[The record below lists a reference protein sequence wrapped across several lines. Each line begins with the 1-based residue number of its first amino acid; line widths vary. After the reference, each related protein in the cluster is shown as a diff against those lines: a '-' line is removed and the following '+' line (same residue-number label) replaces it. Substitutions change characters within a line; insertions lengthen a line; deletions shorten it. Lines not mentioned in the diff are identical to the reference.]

1 MHLRS
6 LLPTLAVLATFV
18 ACKSSTEPTP
28 AQNQDEVVSPLSE
41 MEMGGDSSGSFT
53 ENSGAPVNASATIP
67 SQGGQLSQ
75 DSQRVQLRNQQQAFL
90 TGEHIKRGDA
100 ALERADLATAQL
112 EYAAALDTDPSNADA
127 RRKLRNVQA
136 LLGETNAVAA
146 ETLRNVVDAELV
158 RRAQARMEAQ
168 DAAIMGDNALRS
180 GDYDAAIEHYR
191 SAQLILK
198 WHPII
203 ATEDLDERIITGK
216 LNDAVDLAEEGRRAE
231 KERQIAAAAEA
242 EAAREADARNYREN
256 KLRALY
262 EQANQAFRQD
272 RFATAEDLCVQIL
285 NEDPENEDAAELRE
299 IAQEARHRDARETT
313 RRDYREQWERTFEE
327 MSSMALPQ
335 TESIVFNDLERWS
348 EVLERAP
355 SEFASLASAD
365 NAERNAV
372 MDRLKGVSITPNF
385 GGPDEEGTPL
395 SDIAAYLQNVTGVN
409 FVISTLATELDEEET
424 NITLQLG
431 ERTVYKTLEIIAGR
445 GGMSE
450 NLRWKIQNGVVKFVT
465 AEELTGGQVLHMY
478 EVRDIIHPV
487 RDFPGGDVNIAPSG
501 GLEPP
506 EEDLE
511 EREANVVTS
520 DALDTLIRNNISP
533 ESWDADPANSL
544 RITESGTMVVY
555 QTPEVH
561 EQIRKLLRDLR
572 EATGIMVDIQ
582 ARFLTVEDNFL
593 EDIGVDFRGLGQ
605 PGLGTNT
612 FFNDFGD
619 ATAQGDLGAEIGQGT
634 DLGAF
639 LDEGED
645 GDLRARVES
654 LYDTTLG
661 DPDVLEASGGL
672 SFQWTYLNDL
682 QLQMILR
689 AVSKSERVELVTAPR
704 ILVFN
709 TGRANLT
716 VLNQVAYVSDFNI
729 EIAQGASIAD
739 PIIDVVQDGAILD
752 VRPVVSADRRFI
764 TLELRPTIAQL
775 TRPIRQ
781 AVTTLGSQNSVTI
794 ELPEVDIQRVRTS
807 VPMPDG
813 ATVLLGGEKVS
824 ANQSQNS
831 GVPILNQIP
840 LVSFLFERKG
850 NFVSNRKLLILLKA
864 EIVIPEEH
872 EPTAAQLGF

>member
-6 LLPTLAVLATFV
+6 LLPTLIVAASF
-18 ACKSSTEPTP
+18 ACKSSSEPSTP
-28 AQNQDEVVSPLSE
+28 IVEEGSLVPPPSA
-41 MEMGGDSSGSFT
+41 MEMGNAKETFAPSNVSFT
-53 ENSGAPVNASATIP
+53 AEAAAPV
-67 SQGGQLSQ
+67 QDGGTLSQ
-75 DSQRVQLRNQQQAFL
+75 DAARTQLRNQQRSFI
-90 TGEHIKRGDA
+90 TGEHIRLGDE
-100 ALERADLATAQL
+100 ALSRADLTSAQL
-112 EYAAALDTDPSNADA
+112 EYATALDTDPSSVDA

-136 LLGETNAVAA
+136 LLGDTDAAAA
-146 ETLRNVVDAELV
+146 ETLRGTVDTELV
-158 RRAQARMEAQ
+158 RRAQARMEVA
-168 DAAIMGDNALRS
+168 DAAIMGDNALRA
-180 GDYDAAIEHYR
+180 GEYDAAIEHYR
-191 SAQLILK
+191 QAQLILQ
-198 WHPII
+198 WHPLI
-203 ATEDLDERIITGK
+203 ATDSLDERIITGK
-216 LNDAVDLAEEGRRAE
+216 LSEAADLAEDGRKAT
-231 KERQIAAAAEA
+231 AARVAAEA
-242 EAAREADARNYREN
+242 LQAEQAREANARDYREN

-262 EQANQAFRQD
+262 EQANQAFWAD
-272 RFATAEDLCVQIL
+272 RFARAEDLCIQIL
-285 NEDPENEDAAELRE
+285 NEDPENEAASGLRE
-299 IAQEARHRDARETT
+299 IASEARHRKARETS
-313 RRDYREQWERTFEE
+313 RRDYREQWEKTFEE
-327 MSSMALPQ
+327 MSTMGLPQ
-335 TESIVFNDLERWS
+335 TKSIVFDDLERWA

-355 SEFASLASAD
+355 SEFQSLSAD
-365 NAERNAV
+365 GDAERQAV
-372 MDRLKGVSITPNF
+372 IQRLKNTTITPEF
-385 GGPDEEGTPL
+385 GGPEGEGTPL
-395 SDIAAYLQNVTGVN
+395 SDLASYLQSVTGVN
-409 FVISTLATELDEEET
+409 FVISSLATELDEEET
-424 NITLQLG
+424 NINLHLG
-431 ERTVYKTLEIIAGR
+431 ERSVYKTLEIICGR

-450 NLRWKIQNGVVKFVT
+450 TLRWKVQNGVVKFVT
-465 AEELTGGQVLHMY
+465 SEELTGGQVLFMY

-487 RDFPGGDVNIAPSG
+487 RDFPGGDVNISPSG
-501 GLEPP
+501 GLEPA
-506 EEDLE
+506 EEDVE

-520 DALDTLIRNNISP
+520 DALDSLIRNNISP

-555 QTPEVH
+555 QTSEVH
-561 EQIRKLLRDLR
+561 DQIRSLLRDLR
-572 EATGIMVDIQ
+572 EAVGIMVDIQ

-605 PGLGTNT
+605 PGLGTNA

-619 ATAQGDLGAEIGQGT
+619 PTAQGDLGAEIGQGT

-654 LYDTTLG
+654 LYDVNLG
-661 DPDVLEASGGL
+661 DEDVLQGSGGL

-682 QLQMILR
+682 QLQMVLR

-716 VLNQVAYVSDFNI
+716 VLNQVAYVADFDI

-781 AVTTLGSQNSVTI
+781 AVTTLGSTSSVTI

-813 ATVLLGGEKVS
+813 ATVLLGGQKVS
-824 ANQSQNS
+824 ANQNLKS

-840 LVSFLFERKG
+840 IVNLLFERKG
-850 NFVSNRKLLILLKA
+850 NYVSNRKLLILLKA
-864 EIVIPEEH
+864 EIVIPQEH
-872 EPTAAQLGF
+872 EPTAAQLGM